1 MADTRAV
8 SIPSVSIQERQH
20 DDRAVLLWQAR
31 GSSACV
37 LAGET
42 RPLIAGHALWI
53 PPGTSHALE
62 VAPDS
67 VVIPL
72 HIPLRLHPVGLLTR
86 PTWVAVDA
94 ELRTVILALLQVQT
108 SIIRPDVD
116 IERRLARMIPERAVP
131 LTGLA
136 MPVSTPALEI
146 ALRLRDNPGEDRSLA
161 ELAAAHHVSARTIE
175 RSFLSETGL
184 SPQACSRA
192 ERRPRSRRIEPA
204 TRASR
209 HFGARSS
216 GSTASSPRSMRSGTP
231 SRADTTPMPVA
242 TGASG

>member
-42 RPLIAGHALWI
+42 LPLIAGHALWI

-184 SPQACSRA
+184 SPQAWRTQRRMEVAAGLLARRA
-192 ERRPRSRRIEPA
+192 APSFAAHRAGYASVSAFRRAFKRQYGVVPSEYAKRHAEPR
-204 TRASR
+204 
-209 HFGARSS
+209 
-216 GSTASSPRSMRSGTP
+216 
-231 SRADTTPMPVA
+231 
-242 TGASG
+242 

>member
-1 MADTRAV
+1 
-8 SIPSVSIQERQH
+8 
-20 DDRAVLLWQAR
+20 
-31 GSSACV
+31 V

-184 SPQACSRA
+184 SPQAWRTQRRMEVAAGLLARRA
-192 ERRPRSRRIEPA
+192 APSFAAHRAGYASVSAFRRAFKRQYGVVPSEYAKRHAEPR
-204 TRASR
+204 
-209 HFGARSS
+209 
-216 GSTASSPRSMRSGTP
+216 
-231 SRADTTPMPVA
+231 
-242 TGASG
+242 